1 MPLLLNIDTATENAS
16 VSLTNNG
23 IVLAFAESTEQKN
36 HASFVQIAIEKII
49 ADTQITFNQIIT
61 LHFLNNFVSFFLFL
75 IQKSELGPCILHSYI
90 LFPFISL

>member
-49 ADTQITFNQIIT
+49 ADTQITFNQINAIAVT
-61 LHFLNNFVSFFLFL
+61 N
-75 IQKSELGPCILHSYI
+75 GPGSYTG
-90 LFPFISL
+90 LRVGLSSAKGLC